1 MRFANILS
9 GLAAGVTSMALAGVA
24 LAQDGITGLETVGK
38 PHADDA
44 GFLPAATGF
53 QPAATELARDQQWL
67 DHVLLYLCYGVVALV
82 MALILIV
89 IVRFN
94 SRANPTPARFTHNTP
109 LEIVWTL
116 IPVLILVTLGSFSL
130 PILFKQQE
138 IPVADVTIKATG
150 NQWYWSYE
158 YPDEGISFDAFRVD
172 GSTKVASLGDDQPM
186 GTPEIHDE
194 IADMKLKALGYS
206 PDEFLLATDNAVVVP
221 VGKTIVVQ
229 VTGSDVI
236 HAWTIPAFA
245 VKQDAVPGRIAEL
258 WFKAEREGVYFGQCS
273 ELCGKDHAYMPIT
286 VKVVSEQVYADWL
299 ARTKTAD
306 AGTTAPVQVATN

>member
-9 GLAAGVTSMALAGVA
+9 GLAAGITSVALAGMA
-24 LAQDGITGLETVGK
+24 AAQDGITGLQTVGK
-38 PHADDA
+38 PHAD
-44 GFLPAATGF
+44 GVGF

-67 DHVLLYLCYGVVALV
+67 DGVLLYLCIGVVALV
-82 MALILIV
+82 TVLLAIV
-89 IVRFN
+89 VLRFN
-94 SRANPTPARFTHNTP
+94 KRSNPTPARFTHNTP

-150 NQWYWSYE
+150 NQWFWSYE
-158 YPDEGISFDAFRVD
+158 YPDEGIAFDSFLLDKSALAAN
-172 GSTKVASLGDDQPM
+172 GYA
-186 GTPEIHDE
+186 EDE
-194 IADMKLKALGYS
+194 Y
-206 PDEFLLATDNAVVVP
+206 LLATDNAVVVP
-221 VGKTIVVQ
+221 VGKTVVVQ
-229 VTGSDVI
+229 VTGADVI
-236 HAWTIPAFA
+236 HAWAVPAFA

-258 WFKAEREGVYFGQCS
+258 WFNAEKEGIYFGQCS

-286 VKVVSEQVYADWL
+286 VKVVSEQVYADWV

-306 AGTTAPVQVATN
+306 AGISATVQVASN